1 MPDDDRIPRSLTA
14 RWRKVYRCLQ
24 RHEPIERTTD
34 AVVGALAET
43 LRSGH
48 GVPDIQSIAA
58 QMQQSAAGDPISQSR
73 IPDSAQAR
81 RHAPTDIA
89 ERAAAALAS
98 TMPKVLA
105 LTSPEKASLMLAR
118 RVVADIAYHYGL
130 DRMAPI
136 LASDGTYG
144 SAELQG
150 LLSDILASE
159 QISKLAK
166 RLLARPDGGGIRAPN
181 RQVRRRALKDLI
193 DADLAEV

>member
-118 RVVADIAYHYGL
+118 
-130 DRMAPI
+130 
-136 LASDGTYG
+136 T
-144 SAELQG
+144 
-150 LLSDILASE
+150 
-159 QISKLAK
+159 
-166 RLLARPDGGGIRAPN
+166 
-181 RQVRRRALKDLI
+181 RRRRHRLSLWPRSHG
-193 DADLAEV
+193 ADSGVGWNVWQCRAAGTSIRHPRE